1 MKSYTVQRIDL
12 TQDEIEILV
21 KVRKWA
27 SEFSNSTEFEN
38 AGPSVQEAIYDILD
52 SVETLFDRVEWDSDL
67 SEI

>member
-12 TQDEIEILV
+12 TQDEIEMLV

>member
-12 TQDEIEILV
+12 TQDEIDMLV
-21 KVRKWA
+21 KVRNWA
-27 SEFSNSTEFEN
+27 SEFSESTEFDN

-52 SVETLFDRVEWDSDL
+52 SVQTLFDRVEWDSDL

>member
-12 TQDEIEILV
+12 TQDEIDMLV
-21 KVRKWA
+21 KVRNWA
-27 SEFSNSTEFEN
+27 SEFSNSTEFDN
-38 AGPSVQEAIYDILD
+38 AESSVQEAIYNIVD